1 MQRVNLTLNLHKQKA
16 KKKKIVLRGK
26 KYHFMKV
33 KWVVNVFR
41 LVFYGSGLLH
51 STGHWQLT
59 AYILH
64 WSNLK

>member
-1 MQRVNLTLNLHKQKA
+1 
-16 KKKKIVLRGK
+16 
-26 KYHFMKV
+26 MKV